1 MRTEQIA
8 VLNKALDDLRVTYD
22 NKLQQELALS
32 NEVLQK
38 ARQRQENDAIL
49 KNERQQFDSR
59 IEQARAQLEDL
70 DNERLKLK
78 TLIESFMQR
87 QDICA
92 NRNDEVTRL
101 LF

>member
-22 NKLQQELALS
+22 NTYDNKLQQERALS

-38 ARQRQENDAIL
+38 ARQENDAIL

-78 TLIESFMQR
+78 TLI
-87 QDICA
+87 
-92 NRNDEVTRL
+92 
-101 LF
+101 

>member
-22 NKLQQELALS
+22 NTYDNKLQQERALS

-78 TLIESFMQR
+78 TLI
-87 QDICA
+87 
-92 NRNDEVTRL
+92 
-101 LF
+101 